1 MSFEGKMFVLGLI
14 ILIDTWIILRNEW
27 KQYEE

>member
-1 MSFEGKMFVLGLI
+1 MSFEGKMFLLGLI

-27 KQYEE
+27 KQYND